1 MRLFTTILLVGIFLY
16 MVSCHSEGELPNND
30 LSTRPNIILIMA
42 DDIGYSDIGSFGAEI
57 ETPNLDRLAYD
68 GIRFTQFYNMSKCNP
83 TRSSMITGLY
93 MGDHRALSMGQLL
106 RDAGYTTIT
115 SGKEHFDDWVPER
128 CYAVNSFDRS
138 FTFWA
143 TTEYFVPPD
152 SAFQRPFLLQGKEIH
167 ARDIYT
173 QQQPAYKTDFITDY
187 ALSWMDTAIQQ
198 EDPFF
203 LLLPY
208 HAAHYPLQARP
219 GDIAKYRGKYRMGW
233 DSLRQARFLRMKEMG
248 IIPENT
254 QLSPPEGNINKYRGH
269 PGGFEEERE
278 NFKKYRP
285 WDTLSEEEKDEL
297 DLEMAVFAAMIDRMD
312 QNIGRVLEKLE
323 AEGLME
329 NTLILFMTDNGSCPY
344 DSNVDFDIPPGGA
357 DSYRC
362 LSAAW
367 ANAGNTPFRYFKQYG
382 HEGGTRTH
390 FIAHWP
396 EVIAPNQMTNQP
408 AHVVDLLP
416 TFLDI
421 LEKPYPKE
429 IEGEPT
435 IPLHGS
441 SLLPIWEG
449 GTRPEPGFIISG
461 FKERFRMYR
470 EKQWKIVKVNDGD
483 WELYDMEND
492 MTELNNLATD
502 SSEVLQELVQN
513 YESSMQEHMSKQ

>member
-1 MRLFTTILLVGIFLY
+1 MRLLTILLLLSAWIAQQGC
-16 MVSCHSEGELPNND
+16 VSTVRQPVQASK
-30 LSTRPNIILIMA
+30 RPNIILIMA
-42 DDIGYSDIGSFGAEI
+42 DDIGYSDIGSFGSEI
-57 ETPNLDRLAYD
+57 QTPNLDRLAYD
-68 GIRFTQFYNMSKCNP
+68 GVRFTQFYNMAKCNP

-106 RDAGYTTIT
+106 REAGYTTII

-152 SAFQRPFLLQGKEIH
+152 STFQRPFYLQGREVH
-167 ARDIYT
+167 AREIT
-173 QQQPAYKTDFITDY
+173 AQQQPAYKTDFITDY
-187 ALSWMDTAIQQ
+187 ALAWLDTAMQ
-198 EDPFF
+198 EEAPFF

-208 HAAHYPLQARP
+208 HSAHYPLQARP
-219 GDIAKYRGKYRMGW
+219 EDIAKYRGKYLKGW
-233 DSLRQARFLRMKEMG
+233 DQLREERFKRMKEMG
-248 IIPENT
+248 VLPENCK
-254 QLSPPEGNINKYRGH
+254 LSPPEGNINKYRGH
-269 PGGFEEERE
+269 PDGFPEERE

-285 WDTLSEEEKDEL
+285 WNSLTEAEKDKL

-312 QNIGRVLEKLE
+312 QNIGRIVGKLK
-323 AEGLME
+323 AEGKLD
-329 NTLILFMTDNGSCPY
+329 NTLIIFLTDNGSCPY
-344 DSNVDFDIPPGGA
+344 DSNVDFNIPPGPA
-357 DSYRC
+357 ESYRC

-382 HEGGTRTH
+382 HEGGARTH

-396 EVIAPNQMTNQP
+396 EVIQPGQMTDQP
-408 AHVVDLLP
+408 GHVVDILP

-421 LEKPYPKE
+421 IDKSYPEE

-441 SLLPIWEG
+441 SLLTVFEG
-449 GTRPEPGFIISG
+449 GTRPEPPFILSG

-470 EKQWKIVKVNDGD
+470 EKNWKIVRVNEGP
-483 WELYDMEND
+483 WELYDIEHD
-492 MTELNNLATD
+492 MTELNNLSIEKQEILD
-502 SSEVLQELVQN
+502 KLVGNYKDFNSEYMKLE
-513 YESSMQEHMSKQ
+513 E